1 MLHDVWGILN
11 EPGAGQPLACGRC
24 LSPLDKPS
32 TREPAP
38 EPLACWLMPLPTLV
52 TRTHRAVQLWARIH
66 TMSVCI
72 YVVWMNRVP
81 RHAYPCQIPRVSRP
95 GEHCQSFFTG
105 SRRLCVWEG
114 RGKRER
120 KDHTDR
126 QIAACFLALSCVCV
140 SAMGAIGAGLRQ
152 CDSQGACWHSI
163 RLDANE
169 ITTILAF
176 RITHA
181 PPCE

>member
-11 EPGAGQPLACGRC
+11 ESGAGQPLACGRC

-32 TREPAP
+32 TLEPAP

-81 RHAYPCQIPRVSRP
+81 RHAYPCQNPKGLAARGALPV
-95 GEHCQSFFTG
+95 FAG

-140 SAMGAIGAGLRQ
+140 SALGAIGAGLRQ